1 MASLSLGLSGSR
13 TRAGVR
19 SSAAPTASSSSGAS
33 GSTLRRAAPASLAA
47 GGAAAGSSSSSSSG
61 ALAGD
66 SIVLDLGVRLCR
78 IGFSGEAAPRFSL
91 PTPAAAAALF
101 APDVWSACRTPAQR
115 RAHELR
121 LEEEATRLL
130 RFLLLE

>member
-47 GGAAAGSSSSSSSG
+47 GGAAAGSSSSSSS